1 MNKLIKLGPR
11 LKAIASFVPQGTSLA
26 DIGTDHA
33 HLPVHLLQAKTIVKA
48 IGVDNHQGPYESALE
63 TVRAYG
69 FADVM
74 EIRLGDGLVPLQKG
88 EVETLVIAGMGG
100 KTILKI
106 LQTNPPVM
114 EKINTLILQPQSYED
129 QVRIQLLPKGWKL
142 KAECL
147 VTEEDLNYII
157 FCFSRFEGY
166 SLIDIEKICK
176 ELTADITESVPI
188 PSSVLLRFIWKLG
201 PLLLWHKDKLLPNII
216 DQIIQQR
223 QKIIKSMTKTERNE
237 VKQATKELHAEINI
251 LEGIKKWLLQ

>member
-11 LKAIASFVPQGTSLA
+11 LKTIASFVPRGTSLG

-33 HLPVHLLQAKTIVKA
+33 YLPVYLLQAKAIVKA
-48 IGVDNHQGPYESALE
+48 IGVDNNQGPYESALE
-63 TVRAYG
+63 TVRTHG
-69 FADVM
+69 LADIM

-106 LQTNPPVM
+106 LQSNPPVM
-114 EKINTLILQPQSYED
+114 EEIKTLILQPQSYEE
-129 QVRIQLLPKGWKL
+129 QVRVQLLRKGWKI

-147 VTEEDLNYII
+147 VAEEDLIYIV

-166 SLIDIEKICK
+166 SLVEIEKISK
-176 ELTADITESVPI
+176 ELAASIAELTPA
-188 PSSVLLRFIWKLG
+188 PSSVLLKFIWKLG
-201 PLLLWHKDKLLPNII
+201 PLLLWHKDKLLPNTIE
-216 DQIIQQR
+216 QIIQQR
-223 QKIIKSMTKTERNE
+223 QKIIKSMTKTERSE
-237 VKQATKELHAEINI
+237 VKQATRELQAEINI